1 MDPGSFQHTQ
11 HMGISTLASWP
22 LVIWKTLEFEGLD
35 PRPVFKAA
43 GLDPALLGNPRARY
57 DSDKLDRCFAEAAK
71 VSNAHCFGVEAA
83 RHWHPMMLQA
93 LSLAWFASTTLHDAF
108 GRLVRNMKIVNT
120 GLRGELIH
128 QGRSYRF
135 VVHLEDPKS
144 TYHVE
149 RAHSGLASIVAM
161 CRQSLSHHFHP
172 SSVQLAEPRGD
183 CHPDLAGFFHCELEY
198 DAANYGLTLDERDL
212 HKRLPMG
219 NLETLTA
226 ADSALAEILS
236 TLDRDDIV
244 ARARSIIFKMLPTG
258 SVSEE
263 AVAKALHMSRRTFQR
278 KLDEAGTGYRKL
290 FDKVRRE
297 LAETYIAD
305 DRYSITE
312 ISYLLGFAEPS
323 SFTRKYKDWTGGSP
337 SSRRQN
343 AG

>member
-1 MDPGSFQHTQ
+1 
-11 HMGISTLASWP
+11 MGFSTLASWP
-22 LVIWKTLEFEGLD
+22 LVIWKTLEFEGHD
-35 PRPVFKAA
+35 PRPVFKAC

-57 DSDKLDRCFAEAAK
+57 DSGKLDRCFAEAAR
-71 VSNAHCFGVEAA
+71 VSGAHCFGVEAA

-93 LSLAWFASTTLHDAF
+93 LSIAWFASETLYDAF
-108 GRLVRNMKIVNT
+108 NRLVRNMKVVNT
-120 GLRGELIH
+120 GLRGDLVH
-128 QGRSYRF
+128 QGQTYRF
-135 VVHLEDPKS
+135 VVHATDIEDGF
-144 TYHVE
+144 HRE

-161 CRQSLSHHFHP
+161 CRQSLSHNFHP
-172 SSVQLAEPRGD
+172 ASVQLVGPPGPCQR
-183 CHPDLAGFFHCELEY
+183 DLAEFFHCDLEY
-198 DAANYGLTLDERDL
+198 DAPNYGLTLHERDL

-226 ADSALAEILS
+226 ADRALAEILS

-244 ARARSIIFKMLPTG
+244 ARARSVIFKMLPTG

-278 KLDEAGTGYRKL
+278 KLEEAGTGYRKL
-290 FDKVRRE
+290 FDKVRRD

-323 SFTRKYKDWTGGSP
+323 SFARKYKEWTGVPP
-337 SSRRQN
+337 SVQRQN
-343 AG
+343 SS